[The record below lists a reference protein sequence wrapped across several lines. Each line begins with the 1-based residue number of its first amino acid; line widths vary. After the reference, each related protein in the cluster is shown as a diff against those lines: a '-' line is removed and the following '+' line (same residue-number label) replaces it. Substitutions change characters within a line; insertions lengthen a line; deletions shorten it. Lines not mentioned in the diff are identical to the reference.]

1 LILGDGGWQEYGLAD
16 GLGVRKLDPASG
28 PISYARGVLGMP
40 GLTASVALLDLG
52 RPQPGQ
58 TVVVSAA
65 SGAVG
70 SVVGQIAKIQGGR
83 AVGVAGSDAKCRSVV
98 DELGLDAGVNYKTPD
113 LDRALK
119 DACPGGIDVY
129 YDNVGGPM
137 LEAVLQ
143 RINRGAPIPLVG
155 LIAQSNAAE
164 PPPGPTRGRCRS
176 SGR

>member
-1 LILGDGGWQEYGLAD
+1 
-16 GLGVRKLDPASG
+16 VRKLDPASG